1 MMDNVY
7 HHAQKENSNIQIKTA
22 KFAKK
27 IVMIVKVNNNAKKC
41 RGSKVNHNDN
51 CLAVCPKGFY

>member
-1 MMDNVY
+1 MMDLVY

-27 IVMIVKVNNNAKKC
+27 IVMNVKMNNNAKNVEDLK
-41 RGSKVNHNDN
+41 
-51 CLAVCPKGFY
+51 